1 MSPLSSE
8 LLLRSTGPRRR
19 RRTRA
24 ALTAAALVSASL
36 LLPTQGAVAA
46 VEPVN
51 PFDLAGGFSVY
62 ARGDAQLDN
71 TETEGAVAV
80 GGELAVRADGGMY
93 GIIHHAAGTADYT
106 IPTVDGDPTRL
117 LVGSYAPTSGTVE
130 ITNQGVPAGSGG
142 ELEGYL
148 KVVGDDPAF
157 GTYERGSWVRYRT
170 AVDDAPAI
178 DATNQDWPADA
189 GTVATQGDS
198 VAGYVEQGATDPDV
212 VRQCLADLVP
222 SGAAHELTVTEDAGD
237 RVVLSALEP
246 GRPNVVDYAAI
257 ADAYQVQFADGVLPS
272 VDAPLVV
279 SVPPGTT
286 TVEGKVFGAQGEA
299 SRYVLWDLSQ
309 LDGAVTLDGA
319 GTRVDGSVYAP
330 DADLTVNAAPLDGQV
345 VAHDLTLLGGEA
357 HAYLFAG
364 AIPCE
369 TAPVDETG
377 SIKVSKVVD
386 GDAASSVPDGTEF
399 TVAYVVGG
407 TSGELT
413 VPVGGSQTIDDLP
426 LGSEVVLS
434 EPTFPEVDGVVWGEP
449 AWEVDGELVEP
460 AADGVVSV
468 EVSGTDGVELVLTN
482 TAGSEPAPDP
492 TPDPTT
498 DPSPSPTP
506 DPTPTTP
513 DATVTPTE
521 TATDTPTD
529 EGLATTGAQTV
540 GIAVAALVLVAL
552 GAVLVARRR
561 RSV

>member
-1 MSPLSSE
+1 MSPSTISS
-8 LLLRSTGPRRR
+8 RAR

-24 ALTAAALVSASL
+24 ALVAGLAAAALVVPSA
-36 LLPTQGAVAA
+36 GAVAVAA

-93 GIIHHAAGTADYT
+93 GIIHQAAGTADYS

-117 LVGSYAPTSGTVE
+117 LVGSYAPTSGMVE
-130 ITNQGVPAGSGG
+130 ISNHGVPADSGP

-157 GTYERGSWVRYRT
+157 GTYERGTWTRYRT
-170 AVDDAPAI
+170 AVDGAPSI
-178 DATNQDWPADA
+178 DATNQEWPDGAA
-189 GTVATQGDS
+189 TVATQGGS

-222 SGAAHELTVTEDAGD
+222 SGAAHELTVVEDAGD

-257 ADAYQVQFADGVLPS
+257 AGAYQVQFADGVLPS

-279 SVPPGTT
+279 SVPAGTA
-286 TVEGKVFGAQGEA
+286 TVKGKVFGGSGAA
-299 SRYVLWDLSQ
+299 ARSVLWDLSSI
-309 LDGAVTLDGA
+309 DGAVTLDGA

-330 DADLTVNAAPLDGQV
+330 FADLTVDAAPLDGQV

-364 AIPCE
+364 AIPCG
-369 TAPVDETG
+369 TTPVEETG
-377 SIKVSKVVD
+377 SITVSKVVD

-460 AADGVVSV
+460 GADGVVSV

-513 DATVTPTE
+513 NATVTPTE
-521 TATDTPTD
+521 TPTETPTDTPTD

-552 GAVLVARRR
+552 GAVLVARPRR
-561 RSV
+561 GV